1 MERMATSK
9 QLLARIR
16 ALGPMVHG
24 SLVEAK
30 RTCGKKGCRCTRGEP
45 HTAFYLSRR
54 FEGKTRL
61 EHVSRN
67 HVKLVGRW
75 RKEHDRLLAL
85 VEELTTALLQELREP
100 KE

>member
-1 MERMATSK
+1 MATSK

-61 EHVSRN
+61 EHVSRD
-67 HVKLVGRW
+67 HVKWVRRW

-85 VEELTTALLQELREP
+85 VEELTTALLQELRES

>member
-1 MERMATSK
+1 MVTSK

-30 RTCGKKGCRCTRGEP
+30 RKCGKKGCRCTRGEP

-54 FEGKTRL
+54 VEGKTRL

-67 HVKLVGRW
+67 RVKSVRRW
-75 RKEHDRLLAL
+75 RKEHARLVEL
-85 VEELTTALLQELREP
+85 VEELTTALLQELRES

>member
-1 MERMATSK
+1 MADAK
-9 QLLARIR
+9 QILDKLR

-54 FEGKTRL
+54 INGKTRL
-61 EHVSRN
+61 EHVSRDQ
-67 HVKLVGRW
+67 VKLVRQW

-85 VEELTTALLQELREP
+85 VEELTTALLKELRETNP
-100 KE
+100 

>member
-1 MERMATSK
+1 MATSR
-9 QLLARIR
+9 QLLARMR

-24 SLVEAK
+24 SLVEAA

-54 FEGKTRL
+54 VAGKTRL
-61 EHVSRN
+61 EHVSRD
-67 HVKLVGRW
+67 HVKCVRGW
-75 RKEHDRLLAL
+75 RREHERLLAL
-85 VEELTTALLQELREP
+85 VEDLTTALLQELRES

>member
-1 MERMATSK
+1 MATSK

-24 SLVEAK
+24 SLVEAA
-30 RTCGKKGCRCTRGEP
+30 RTCGKKACRCARGEP

-54 FEGKTRL
+54 VEGKTRL

-67 HVKLVGRW
+67 HVKSVRRW
-75 RKEHDRLLAL
+75 RQEHDRLVEL
-85 VEELTTALLQELREP
+85 VEELTTALLQELRES